1 MSPTDPSSTDRPES
15 TESGNDSEMIG
26 RSGTLV
32 AGFWNSA
39 QMVIPLIGTLLV
51 SVVIG
56 RFLGADELGEQS
68 WISYLAALLMTL
80 IVQTLVRAGIQ
91 TMATARG
98 ANDEATFQAIS
109 RWMMWGQIAGG
120 AVAAL
125 ILLGFAY
132 FSDYK
137 ASWVLVSVTA
147 AVNAIGWA
155 LSVRVIA
162 DRGWAPVAKR
172 RLITQMLA
180 QGVAVVLV
188 IAGFGITG
196 VFAANAVAAA
206 ILVALVWRISTKA
219 TGPAFPPIPPQ
230 LIRLGGMYLVTE
242 LLVQVVSKRIEFLFL
257 GTMSTRDEL
266 AMYSIAFM
274 VVTSVT
280 MIPDSMVTAVLPSL
294 ATRAGAGMGAIV
306 DNHLGPAI
314 RVSAQIS
321 VPLAAGVAVLGPRLI
336 TMLYGE
342 SFEQAGTLTSLMAV
356 LILFVPVFDL
366 TSTYWGGYGRLGI
379 PLVAVAIGGVLDL
392 ILAAT
397 LVGPYG
403 ALGATIANVGGQALA
418 ASILIVITI
427 RRLPSLSMTWGRYV
441 GVLATTAVVS
451 VGGWL
456 VQTQVPGVFGW
467 VAALLAMGSLLAL
480 FGAVSGFMSVPDA
493 VWLSESIPSKLRP
506 VLRILVGRRAIHAMN
521 STTG

>member
-1 MSPTDPSSTDRPES
+1 MSSTDPYSTDGPEA
-15 TESGNDSEMIG
+15 TESGTNPEMMG
-26 RSGTLV
+26 RSGTLI

-56 RFLGADELGEQS
+56 RILGADELGEQS

-98 ANDEATFQAIS
+98 ANDEITFQAIS

-120 AVAAL
+120 AIAAL
-125 ILLGFAY
+125 ILLGFGY

-137 ASWVLVSVTA
+137 AAWVLVSATA

-206 ILVALVWRISTKA
+206 ILVVLVWRISTKA
-219 TGPAFPPIPPQ
+219 TGPYFPRIPPQ

-274 VVTSVT
+274 VVASVT

-294 ATRAGAGMGAIV
+294 ASRAGAGMGAIV

-321 VPLAAGVAVLGPRLI
+321 VPLAAGVAVLGPQLI

-342 SFEQAGTLTSLMAV
+342 SFEQAGTLTSWMSV

-379 PLVAVAIGGVLDL
+379 PLVAIAIGGVLDV
-392 ILAAT
+392 ILAVT
-397 LVGPYG
+397 LIGPYG
-403 ALGATIANVGGQALA
+403 AFGATIANVGGQALA
-418 ASILIVITI
+418 AAILIGITI

-441 GVLATTAVVS
+441 GVIAATAVAS
-451 VGGWL
+451 LGGWL
-456 VQTQVPGVFGW
+456 IQTQVTGVFGW
-467 VAALLAMGSLLAL
+467 IAALLAMGILLAL
-480 FGAVSGFMSVPDA
+480 FGTVSGFMSASDG
-493 VWLSESIPSKLRP
+493 VWLSESFPSKLRP
-506 VLRILVGRRAIHAMN
+506 ALKVLVGRRAIHAMN
-521 STTG
+521 KITG

>member
-1 MSPTDPSSTDRPES
+1 
-15 TESGNDSEMIG
+15 
-26 RSGTLV
+26 
-32 AGFWNSA
+32 
-39 QMVIPLIGTLLV
+39 
-51 SVVIG
+51 
-56 RFLGADELGEQS
+56 
-68 WISYLAALLMTL
+68 
-80 IVQTLVRAGIQ
+80 
-91 TMATARG
+91 
-98 ANDEATFQAIS
+98 
-109 RWMMWGQIAGG
+109 
-120 AVAAL
+120 
-125 ILLGFAY
+125 
-132 FSDYK
+132 
-137 ASWVLVSVTA
+137 
-147 AVNAIGWA
+147 
-155 LSVRVIA
+155 
-162 DRGWAPVAKR
+162 
-172 RLITQMLA
+172 
-180 QGVAVVLV
+180 
-188 IAGFGITG
+188 
-196 VFAANAVAAA
+196 
-206 ILVALVWRISTKA
+206 
-219 TGPAFPPIPPQ
+219 
-230 LIRLGGMYLVTE
+230 
-242 LLVQVVSKRIEFLFL
+242 
-257 GTMSTRDEL
+257 MSTRDEL